1 MKNTHTHTTLR
12 KIIFLI
18 ESLSSAELLSR
29 TLMELWMSGYEAERI
44 PIKQILTKMSE
55 KITLPDTP
63 DCTTS
68 HNGNLEA
75 SPNSDTHP
83 LAQTLLIVTDRTN
96 IAKRCLQRGFAVIG
110 YLHEQ
115 NRDVSFDGVRYL
127 IEDIS
132 GLDAPFCEL
141 AFCRAHQLPYTVL
154 ETERCL
160 VREITTEDVTR
171 LYEIYADPAITSYI
185 EALYADETAE
195 RSYIRDYI
203 DNVYGFFGYGMW
215 IVINKADGQLIGRAG
230 IEPKEDFAELG
241 YVIAREYQN
250 QGYATEVCRA
260 ILTYAAERLS
270 LPEVYVRVQKENA
283 ASLRICEKLKF
294 QPVPRAEDS
303 DMLLFA
309 LRLN

>member
-44 PIKQILTKMSE
+44 PIEQILTQMSE
-55 KITLPDTP
+55 NSISNTDTP
-63 DCTTS
+63 CLT
-68 HNGNLEA
+68 
-75 SPNSDTHP
+75 
-83 LAQTLLIVTDRTN
+83 QTLLIVTDRTD
-96 IAKRCLQRGFAVIG
+96 IATRCLQHGFAVIG

-141 AFCRAHQLPYTVL
+141 AFCRAHQLPYTIL

-185 EALYADETAE
+185 ETLYADETAE
-195 RSYIRDYI
+195 RSYIHDYI

-260 ILTYAAERLS
+260 ILTYAADKLG

-294 QPVPRAEDS
+294 QPVPRAENS
-303 DMLLFA
+303 EMLLFA